1 MYTVVNV
8 RTKILYLGGR
18 PLITGIWFELNDHG
32 EEWCPNFPISL
43 EYEVTPLYSDWGPA
57 MEASFCNSAIWFI
70 WILFFMYLLIW
81 NNPLY
86 PSAELNAKSESSSE
100 VRPVSFYIREYM
112 SKRVRPINIY
122 SREHPSNRVYP
133 VNKFIRKYS
142 TNGKKSNLL
151 WKKYKN
157 STYVKKSNLLWKKFV
172 NYIPSWFKLF
182 LGFFIIFIFC
192 LIACACC
199 GEVWA
204 QPDEDTD
211 VPSSSNPEQ
220 DPRSDSPTRGSEEE
234 QHSAPRHVIEEF
246 HDTHQETLNLNLE
259 VWELKLELLKKDN
272 ASKEMLANELE
283 SMVANPN
290 QYENVIEKIR
300 EKVSSTHVTLKPV
313 NLDAQQ
319 DIVGGIK
326 NELNKDLD
334 FEDAKKV
341 VDKGCIDIRNEVHE
355 TKEGA
360 IKKANEEIRKINEDL
375 ADAENFRASSIR
387 RWGRKGNGE

>member
-1 MYTVVNV
+1 
-8 RTKILYLGGR
+8 
-18 PLITGIWFELNDHG
+18 
-32 EEWCPNFPISL
+32 
-43 EYEVTPLYSDWGPA
+43 
-57 MEASFCNSAIWFI
+57 
-70 WILFFMYLLIW
+70 
-81 NNPLY
+81 
-86 PSAELNAKSESSSE
+86 
-100 VRPVSFYIREYM
+100 
-112 SKRVRPINIY
+112 
-122 SREHPSNRVYP
+122 
-133 VNKFIRKYS
+133 
-142 TNGKKSNLL
+142 
-151 WKKYKN
+151 
-157 STYVKKSNLLWKKFV
+157 
-172 NYIPSWFKLF
+172 
-182 LGFFIIFIFC
+182 
-192 LIACACC
+192 
-199 GEVWA
+199 
-204 QPDEDTD
+204 
-211 VPSSSNPEQ
+211 
-220 DPRSDSPTRGSEEE
+220 
-234 QHSAPRHVIEEF
+234 
-246 HDTHQETLNLNLE
+246 LNLNLE

-387 RWGRKGNGE
+387 R